1 MRQLFRSLSLAVE
14 FCADLTESDGTTPVL
29 DAIEEALNVVS
40 LPSDAD
46 TVLHRT
52 RILRDE
58 LLLSLEEARS
68 LSRHYGYL
76 HPERAIEHLLI
87 ETEHFNT
94 VDIPA
99 LSGSETQPS
108 NVSQALGL
116 FSQRMDEI
124 SRRFPPVGELS
135 VTSHAHLDVAWLWPL
150 DETRRKI
157 RHTFANVVTLMERYP
172 DFVFTASSAQLYA
185 YVQHDDPDLF
195 EKIRRLVGDGRIEP
209 IGGMWLEPD
218 CNLPSGESMARHLL
232 VGQRYF
238 EREFAR
244 RSTVAWLP
252 DTFGLSGNLPQI
264 LALGGMRSF
273 FTQKLSWSDTNRFP
287 HDLWRW
293 EGIDGTSLVAHSF
306 DNPVG
311 GYNGQMTPGS
321 LAKTWHNYR
330 GKALHPVSLYAF
342 GMGDG
347 GRGPTSEMLER
358 AELLDDYPALPHL
371 KHATIESFFDGID
384 AEHLP
389 TWVGELYLEFHRGTY
404 TTQSRIKRLNRMAE
418 HRLQE
423 AESAA
428 TIASLNGASYPRE
441 ALAQAWT
448 TLLRNQFHDILPG
461 SSIHEVNQEAEREL
475 TSVVDR
481 ATQLRDTAM
490 SEPGVSA
497 TEQSGPTERRIRIF
511 NPQGFARTISC
522 VIEAD
527 VADGTI
533 FETSDGS
540 RVPWQRTMD
549 GQILLHQP
557 ELVVPGTGTLDLSI
571 SEGAPPQVTSAAS
584 ITGRVLENDELRVS
598 IGPDGSIESLFDK
611 RAGREV
617 FSGPGNDLRMFDDL
631 PAAWEAWNLTDTSRT
646 TGEPIANVE
655 SIEVV
660 EHGPLRV
667 ALQVRR
673 RYGSS
678 SILQT
683 YQLRAG
689 SARLDIVTEID
700 WHERRKMLRAMFP
713 LIVRSDFA
721 TFETCFGAVRRPTHR
736 NTSWD
741 TARFEVPAHRWADLS
756 EAGYGFSLLNDGRYG
771 HSALGSTLGL
781 TLLRSPLD
789 PDPLADL
796 GRHTFTYSIYPHS
809 GAWHEAETVQE
820 AIDLNS
826 PLVGRTMDA
835 ESQQAGAGRQ
845 WFKIDGLTLAA
856 LKFAEEDD
864 DLILRLYD
872 PYGRHGTA
880 TIRPD
885 IEITRASL
893 TNVLEEEI
901 DRVESGPDGLIR
913 LSYHPFQIVTLRL
926 RRR

>member
-1 MRQLFRSLSLAVE
+1 
-14 FCADLTESDGTTPVL
+14 
-29 DAIEEALNVVS
+29 
-40 LPSDAD
+40 
-46 TVLHRT
+46 
-52 RILRDE
+52 
-58 LLLSLEEARS
+58 
-68 LSRHYGYL
+68 
-76 HPERAIEHLLI
+76 
-87 ETEHFNT
+87 
-94 VDIPA
+94 
-99 LSGSETQPS
+99 
-108 NVSQALGL
+108 
-116 FSQRMDEI
+116 
-124 SRRFPPVGELS
+124 
-135 VTSHAHLDVAWLWPL
+135 
-150 DETRRKI
+150 
-157 RHTFANVVTLMERYP
+157 
-172 DFVFTASSAQLYA
+172 
-185 YVQHDDPDLF
+185 
-195 EKIRRLVGDGRIEP
+195 
-209 IGGMWLEPD
+209 
-218 CNLPSGESMARHLL
+218 
-232 VGQRYF
+232 
-238 EREFAR
+238 
-244 RSTVAWLP
+244 
-252 DTFGLSGNLPQI
+252 
-264 LALGGMRSF
+264 
-273 FTQKLSWSDTNRFP
+273 
-287 HDLWRW
+287 
-293 EGIDGTSLVAHSF
+293 
-306 DNPVG
+306 
-311 GYNGQMTPGS
+311 
-321 LAKTWHNYR
+321 
-330 GKALHPVSLYAF
+330 
-342 GMGDG
+342 
-347 GRGPTSEMLER
+347 
-358 AELLDDYPALPHL
+358 
-371 KHATIESFFDGID
+371 
-384 AEHLP
+384 
-389 TWVGELYLEFHRGTY
+389 
-404 TTQSRIKRLNRMAE
+404 
-418 HRLQE
+418 
-423 AESAA
+423 
-428 TIASLNGASYPRE
+428 
-441 ALAQAWT
+441 
-448 TLLRNQFHDILPG
+448 
-461 SSIHEVNQEAEREL
+461 
-475 TSVVDR
+475 
-481 ATQLRDTAM
+481 
-490 SEPGVSA
+490 
-497 TEQSGPTERRIRIF
+497 
-511 NPQGFARTISC
+511 
-522 VIEAD
+522 
-527 VADGTI
+527 
-533 FETSDGS
+533 
-540 RVPWQRTMD
+540 MD

-557 ELVVPGTGTLDLSI
+557 ELVVPGTGALDLRVTS
-571 SEGAPPQVTSAAS
+571 GAPPQVTSSGESPWRTCSKTMSFAS
-584 ITGRVLENDELRVS
+584 RSALTDRSSHSSTSEPS
-598 IGPDGSIESLFDK
+598 
-611 RAGREV
+611 REV

-901 DRVESGPDGLIR
+901 DRVESDPT
-913 LSYHPFQIVTLRL
+913 V
-926 RRR
+926 